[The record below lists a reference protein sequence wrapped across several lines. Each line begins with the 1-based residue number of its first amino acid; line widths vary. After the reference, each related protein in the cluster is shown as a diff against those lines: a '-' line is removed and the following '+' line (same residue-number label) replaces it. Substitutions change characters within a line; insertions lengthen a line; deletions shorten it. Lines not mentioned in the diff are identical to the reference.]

1 MLCLWCNKNETINK
15 WKFCSNECIL
25 AYQKRASAEF
35 KALRKEEESLKAY
48 QDLILYKEQHSL
60 WDIDKKKITHCVYC
74 DKEVERVIDRDATC
88 HACKLK
94 MKNKQALTR
103 YHRLKNQ
110 KMV

>member
-25 AYQKRASAEF
+25 KYQTRASAELR
-35 KALRKEEESLKAY
+35 ALRKEQERLKAH

-60 WDIDKKKITHCVYC
+60 WDIDNKRDVSCILCGDY
-74 DKEVERVIDRDATC
+74 VERVINREAVC
-88 HACKLK
+88 LSCKMK
-94 MKNKQALTR
+94 RKNKQAMTR